1 MMILFCSSKPTLKMI
16 NDKVEKGTNSQI
28 ANIPASWIRMK
39 VESFLGNIITW
50 VWLDFRYE
58 LYPIAVFDKLNKCAS
73 LCYDVLLALEYN
85 RTNIVI
91 KAKGIR
97 LDSIFR
103 LRNFICVEIAVEI
116 NLLTG
121 LVVFG
126 FFDPWSAIWDSGYL
140 VLGCKSPQLPYP

>member
-1 MMILFCSSKPTLKMI
+1 
-16 NDKVEKGTNSQI
+16 
-28 ANIPASWIRMK
+28 MK

-58 LYPIAVFDKLNKCAS
+58 LYPITVFDKLNKSSS
-73 LCYDVLLALEYN
+73 LCYDMLLALEYN

-97 LDSIFR
+97 QGIDSIFR
-103 LRNFICVEIAVEI
+103 LRHFICVEIAVEI